1 MDHHLLAIR
10 VFNRVVE
17 TGRFTRAADS
27 LGMPKATV
35 TKLIQSLEDHLQTK
49 LFQRTT
55 RSVSVTREGECYY
68 QNTVKWLAD
77 LEQMEGCLTESQS
90 SPQGVLRI
98 DTGGGTAR
106 RLLLPALPDFLARYP
121 QIQIDLSVG
130 DRVIDLISD
139 STDCVIR
146 SGPLA
151 DSSLIARR
159 LFDLDW
165 VSCATP
171 AYLARHGTPRHP
183 CDLEQGF
190 PMVHYRHP
198 LNDRIHPQ
206 RYVERGKEIAI
217 QQRYP
222 VSINEGNALLAASL
236 AGLGIIRPIALW
248 RSRTS
253 TAVSWSACCTTGSRR
268 RSRCTWSTCSTA
280 TSAANCG
287 RLSTGRW
294 RRFASG
300 RMSRTL

>member
-17 TGRFTRAADS
+17 TGGFTRAADS

-35 TKLIQSLEDHLQTK
+35 TKLIQSTEDHLQTK

-165 VSCATP
+165 VSCATGLRR
-171 AYLARHGTPRHP
+171 ATARRATRAIWSRAFQW
-183 CDLEQGF
+183 CT
-190 PMVHYRHP
+190 
-198 LNDRIHPQ
+198 
-206 RYVERGKEIAI
+206 IAT
-217 QQRYP
+217 R
-222 VSINEGNALLAASL
+222 STTAFTRNAMS
-236 AGLGIIRPIALW
+236 
-248 RSRTS
+248 
-253 TAVSWSACCTTGSRR
+253 
-268 RSRCTWSTCSTA
+268 
-280 TSAANCG
+280 SAAKRSPSSNAI
-287 RLSTGRW
+287 RSASTKATPCW
-294 RRFASG
+294 RRARRIGHHPDLSLYG
-300 RMSRTL
+300 AAAPRQR